1 MYFLNI
7 INKEFLFSINKK
19 PNFEKVLIL
28 SWVFMPILMFL
39 SKSIVDIFIV
49 LIVVSFLIKSI
60 TSFSWDWLK
69 ITWIKWAFLFLFMI
83 LVSSQLSFFP
93 KLSLLNGASWIRF
106 PIFAL
111 AISIWLIKE
120 KEILHM
126 GLLLSFLSLIIIF
139 FLMGLESLLTDKHI
153 FTWPFRNPLNGP
165 FIHRIGLIFY
175 SISFIILFSNQR
187 FKFTASLFIVISIF
201 FSLLSGHRVGTF
213 NFFIIILIM
222 TFWPKLNLIKS
233 MYVSLFSLTILC
245 IFFLLNPMSF
255 ERYFLDV
262 VNLSNTSLQQYLGLW
277 KTGINTFLDYFI
289 IGVGPTNMQNY
300 LEAGIIENYD
310 PFYNNE
316 HPHNHYLQAFVE
328 TGIIGGSL
336 YCTMLVYIFKEIYI
350 KTKKIEYDL
359 RNILIY
365 ASTISFICLFWPF
378 SNTHDLFGQQQ
389 NAFLWYSVSLCL
401 VICKTYKNSK
411 I

>member
-1 MYFLNI
+1 MYFLNSI
-7 INKEFLFSINKK
+7 YKEFLFSINKK
-19 PNFEKVLIL
+19 PNFEKVLTL

-49 LIVVSFLIKSI
+49 LIVFSFLIKSI
-60 TSFSWDWLK
+60 TSFTWAWLK
-69 ITWIKWAFLFLFMI
+69 ISWIKWAFLFLCMI
-83 LVSSQLSFFP
+83 LISSQLSLFP
-93 KLSLLNGASWIRF
+93 KVSLLNGAPWIRF
-106 PIFAL
+106 PIFAI
-111 AISIWLIKE
+111 AISIWLVKE

-126 GLLLSFLSLIIIF
+126 GLLISFVSLLIVF
-139 FLMGLESLLTDKHI
+139 FLMGLESLLTDNYT

-175 SISFIILFSNQR
+175 SIGFIILFFNQK
-187 FKFTASLFIVISIF
+187 FKLIASLFIIISIF

-222 TFWPKLNLIKS
+222 TFWPKFNLIKS
-233 MYVSLFSLTILC
+233 MYVSLFSLAILC
-245 IFFLLNPMSF
+245 IFFLFNPMSF
-255 ERYFLDV
+255 QRYFLDII
-262 VNLSNTSLQQYLGLW
+262 NLSGTSLQQYLGLW
-277 KTGINTFLDYFI
+277 KTGIYTFLDYFVT
-289 IGVGPTNMQNY
+289 GVGPTNMQNY
-300 LEAGIIENYD
+300 LEAGIIKNHD

-328 TGIIGGSL
+328 TGMIGGL
-336 YCTMLVYIFKEIYI
+336 IYCTMLIYLFKDIYI
-350 KTKKIEYDL
+350 KTEKIEYNL
-359 RNILIY
+359 RNVLIY
-365 ASTISFICLFWPF
+365 SSIISFICLFWPF

-389 NAFLWYSVSLCL
+389 NAFLWYSVTLCL